1 MNGEIVKN
9 NSNINHSAQ
18 PSDWGGYNFMYFYSM
33 MFFKPLVLFFILLCC
48 QCAYTQQLFESGI
61 VYGGVTGGGFSTN
74 TGSGTVVSNVA
85 IPPNS
90 TIKKAYLLA
99 TRDGIAPDIDVVLNG
114 NIYTFTNA
122 SVISNKFI
130 STINTWTWA
139 NSTIHA
145 MDITNNIDSS
155 VTVYSLTIP
164 PQFNITINGFY
175 SSFYLFIVYENPALS
190 KLAYNLFINEQDVA
204 ITSTYSLVNFSPI
217 NNNNSVGLEM
227 WSTFFCDTIQDGSY
241 IDVNSNQIGLL
252 GGSESNTIHSCT
264 GVYSNFAHYNDS
276 LFGLEDD
283 TPDSLM
289 SATDALAD
297 IKSYVNNNDTNVNV
311 VFTLQT
317 PGIQG
322 GKLTNP
328 IVALMLSYSTPCDTF
343 TTTAT
348 AIQDTI
354 CLGNSVQ
361 LNATGGST
369 YSWFGAFGGLSDTSI
384 ANPIASPPQTTTY
397 IVTIKNDSG
406 CVKTEH
412 VKIWVTQPIDSITTT
427 PTICGSATG
436 SITAHFNTNTN
447 YNFTLYDSNF
457 NLLTNNTTGFFN
469 QLTEGV
475 YIVEN
480 TLHNC
485 TFYDTV
491 TVNSVNN
498 VMANFY
504 SFPQAPWNNPN
515 QPLGKA
521 PMEVSFFN
529 ASQNANGYQWSITQQ
544 PNNDTI
550 VEIPV
555 CTGMTSSCGLQHFF
569 TEGGTYQVC
578 LIAYNNQPQCADT
591 VCKTIFIDNNEEI
604 SLFIPN
610 VFTPNGDNENDNF
623 TIQVIGAEYLESL
636 EVEVFNRW
644 GQQISNYKLEIG
656 NSITNLESPI
666 SNLTVWN
673 GTTTAGVAVPEG
685 TYFYVITYKTKAG
698 ETVTEKGTVSLL
710 R

>member
-1 MNGEIVKN
+1 MI
-9 NSNINHSAQ
+9 
-18 PSDWGGYNFMYFYSM
+18 
-33 MFFKPLVLFFILLCC
+33 FFKPLVLFFLLLCC
-48 QCAYTQQLFESGI
+48 QYAYAQQLFESGI

-99 TRDGIAPDIDVVLNG
+99 TRDGVAPDIDVVLNG

-204 ITSTYSLVNFSPI
+204 ITSTYSLVNFSSI

-241 IDVNSNQIGLL
+241 IDVNSNQLGLL
-252 GGSESNTIHSCT
+252 GGAESNTIHSCT

-328 IVALMLSYSTPCDTF
+328 IAALMLSYSTPCDTF
-343 TTTAT
+343 STTAT
-348 AIQDTI
+348 AVQDTI
-354 CLGNSVQ
+354 CLGDSVQ
-361 LNATGGST
+361 LSATGGST
-369 YSWFGAFGGLSDTSI
+369 YSWFGVPIAIGSGLSDTTI
-384 ANPIASPPQTTTY
+384 ANPLASPPQTTTY

-412 VKIWVTQPIDSITTT
+412 IKIWVNPLPTPTNIITTNT
-427 PTICGSATG
+427 LCNDSSGNLTVGIINSN
-436 SITAHFNTNTN
+436 TAPYSYT
-447 YNFTLYDSNF
+447 
-457 NLLTNNTTGFFN
+457 LTNLETSNT
-469 QLTEGV
+469 
-475 YIVEN
+475 
-480 TLHNC
+480 
-485 TFYDTV
+485 
-491 TVNSVNN
+491 
-498 VMANFY
+498 
-504 SFPQAPWNNPN
+504 
-515 QPLGKA
+515 
-521 PMEVSFFN
+521 
-529 ASQNANGYQWSITQQ
+529 ITQAQ
-544 PNNDTI
+544 NTFNNLGNATYLLQIIDINGCSVTDTI
-550 VEIPV
+550 LINDV
-555 CTGMTSSCGLQHFF
+555 
-569 TEGGTYQVC
+569 QVGC
-578 LIAYNNQPQCADT
+578 DVSDT
-591 VCKTIFIDNNEEI
+591 LELMIT
-604 SLFIPN
+604 IPN

-623 TIQVIGAEYLESL
+623 VIQIIGAELLESL
-636 EVEVFNRW
+636 ETKIFNRW
-644 GQQISNYKLEIG
+644 GQTVENRKWKVESLETLPL
-656 NSITNLESPI
+656 TNNQQQFTI
-666 SNLTVWN
+666 WN
-673 GTTTAGVAVPEG
+673 GNTTAANEASEG
-685 TYFYVITYKTKAG
+685 TYFYIISYTTKAG
-698 ETVTEKGTVSLL
+698 ETVTEKGSVTLL